1 MLVYVLKQNG
11 QPFMPTARF
20 GKVRRLLKA
29 KKAKVV
35 RREPFTIK
43 LLYEPETDVVQE
55 CYCGV
60 DTGSRHI
67 GVAVV
72 SNDKVLYQSQ
82 TELRS
87 DIKRKMDA
95 RRAYRRNRRSR
106 KTRYRKPRFLN
117 RGNSIKSDRIPPS
130 VKHKVQAHI
139 DEIEFCKKILPI
151 SDSSL
156 IIEVSQFD
164 TALIKNPSLI
174 SEKVKHWGYQQGFN
188 YGYSSRREAILHRDN
203 YTCQCCGKKNC
214 KLEVHHVKFRSN
226 GGTDDEENLLT
237 LCEDCHKGIHD
248 GTIVLNKKPK
258 KSKNL
263 KYATHMSIIRS
274 YLLKKYPDA
283 IETFGFVTS
292 ENRNHLKLKKDHYI
306 DACVIAS
313 GGLEI
318 KGLDVIYY
326 KRRVSKG
333 NYQLTK
339 GFRGEQK
346 IPKGKICGFRRFDKV
361 KYLGNEYFIKSR
373 MSKGFATLMDIFGNK
388 IDFSDVPRGTKTP
401 KLSKCKRVSARS
413 SCLCISQIRKERAI
427 HVLS

>member
-11 QPFMPTARF
+11 QPFMPTERF
-20 GKVRRLLKA
+20 GKVRILLKEG
-29 KKAKVV
+29 KAKVV

-60 DTGSRHI
+60 DTGSKHV

-72 SNDKVLYQSQ
+72 GNDRVLYQSQ

-87 DIKRKMDA
+87 DTKKKMDRKRGF
-95 RRAYRRNRRSR
+95 RRLRRSR

-117 RGNSIKSDRIPPS
+117 RKNSIKKDRLPPS

-139 DEIEFCKKILPI
+139 DEIEFCKKILPV
-151 SDSSL
+151 SDL
-156 IIEVSQFD
+156 ILEVSQFD
-164 TALIKNPSLI
+164 TALMKNPSLI
-174 SEKVKHWGYQQGFN
+174 NEKVKHWGYQRGFN
-188 YGYSSRREAILHRDN
+188 YGYSSRRESILHRDN

-214 KLEVHHVKFRSN
+214 RLEVHHIKFRRD
-226 GGTDDEENLLT
+226 GGTDDEENLIT
-237 LCEDCHKGIHD
+237 LCEDCHKGVHA
-248 GTIVLNKKPK
+248 GTVELNKKPK

-274 YLLKKYPDA
+274 WLLKVYPDA

-292 ENRNHLKLKKDHYI
+292 ENRHRLNLEKDHYI

-313 GGLEI
+313 GGLEF
-318 KGLDVIYY
+318 KELDVIFY

-333 NYQLTK
+333 DYQLTK
-339 GFRGEQK
+339 GIRGEQK
-346 IPKGKICGFRRFDKV
+346 LPTGKICGFRKFDKV
-361 KYLGNEYFIKSR
+361 EYLGNKYFIKGR
-373 MSKGFATLMDIFGNK
+373 MSSGFAILMDVFGNEV
-388 IDFSDVPRGTKTP
+388 DFSYMPKGLKTP
-401 KLSKCKRVSARS
+401 KLSNCKRVSSRRNY
-413 SCLCISQIRKERAI
+413 LCIKQTRSINQFY
-427 HVLS
+427 